1 MNLPAR
7 IIINL
12 AIFFAILLLLACCA
26 THDEAPACR
35 GTAFSINAPAQ
46 IQAMK

>member
-12 AIFFAILLLLACCA
+12 AIFFAILILLASCA
-26 THDEAPACR
+26 THDEAAACR
-35 GTAFSINAPAQ
+35 GTVFSINPPAQ
-46 IQAMK
+46 IQALK

>member
-12 AIFFAILLLLACCA
+12 AIFLAILLLLASCA

-35 GTAFSINAPAQ
+35 GTVFSINAPA
-46 IQAMK
+46 